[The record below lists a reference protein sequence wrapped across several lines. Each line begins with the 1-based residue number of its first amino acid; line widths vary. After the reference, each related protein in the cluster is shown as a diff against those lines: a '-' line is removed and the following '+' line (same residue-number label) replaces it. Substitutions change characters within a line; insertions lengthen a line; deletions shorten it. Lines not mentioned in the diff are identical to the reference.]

1 MTVNRMKSLL
11 AAGCALAALAPA
23 AGHAQSGDIEARL
36 ARMEAEISA
45 LRAELAAERAR
56 NASVATT
63 VERISA
69 APAPAPVAPAA
80 PAASADGFRVGATTV
95 KLNGFIKAEAM
106 YSDFQDGDP
115 ATGSLERDFYVPG
128 STPVGGRSEGAKFDS
143 HIKQT
148 RLWFTTSTPV
158 GDRKLNGHVEFDFQS
173 APGTQGDGRAT
184 NAYNFAVRRAFFSYG
199 PWSFGQDWSTFQNT
213 SVLPETTDFI
223 GATDG
228 TVFVRQPQIRY
239 TSPSGWVFAIENPE
253 TTVSTFATSTRIVA
267 DDSSLPDAVL
277 RYNGKSASG
286 GVEYSIA
293 GIVRP
298 LSYEG
303 PGGVVGVRTIAVD
316 DDVLGWGVTAAAK
329 FKIGKT
335 DDVRLM
341 VTGGEGIG
349 RYVALNFTNDVRV
362 TPAGGLEG
370 IPLVAAF
377 VNYRHFW
384 TERTRSTFGVNT
396 ISVDVDRATMGAG
409 ASKAATSYYA
419 NLFWSPA
426 KGFDLGV
433 EFRHANRELE
443 SGLEGALNRIHF
455 VAKQTF

>member
-1 MTVNRMKSLL
+1 MNKTLIRALL
-11 AAGCALAALAPA
+11 ASGCAFAALAPA

-36 ARMEAEISA
+36 ARMEAEIAS
-45 LRAELAAERAR
+45 LRAELAAEKAR

-69 APAPAPVAPAA
+69 APAPAPAAA
-80 PAASADGFRVGATTV
+80 PAPAPADGFRVGATTV
-95 KLNGFIKAEAM
+95 KLNGFIKAEAL
-106 YSDFQDGDP
+106 YSDFEDGDP
-115 ATGSLERDFYVPG
+115 ASGALERDFYVPG
-128 STPVGGRSEGAKFDS
+128 AIPVGGRSEGAKFDS

-158 GDRKLNGHVEFDFQS
+158 GDKKLNGHVEFDFQS
-173 APGTQGDGRAT
+173 ASGTQGDDRVT
-184 NAYNFAVRRAFFSYG
+184 NAYNFAVRRAFFTYG
-199 PWSFGQDWSTFQNT
+199 RWSFGQDWSTFQNT
-213 SVLPETTDFI
+213 AVLPETTDFI

-239 TSPSGWVFAIENPE
+239 TLPSGWAFAIENPE
-253 TTVSTFATSTRIVA
+253 TTVSTFGTSARLVA
-267 DDSSLPDAVL
+267 DDSGLPDAVL
-277 RYNGKSASG
+277 RYNGKTASG
-286 GVEYSIA
+286 GVEYSVA
-293 GIVRP
+293 GILRP

-303 PGGVVGVRTIAVD
+303 PGGVIGTRTIAVD
-316 DDVLGWGVTAAAK
+316 DDALGWGVTAAAK
-329 FKIGKT
+329 FKVGKT
-335 DDVRLM
+335 DDIRLM

-349 RYVALNFTNDVRV
+349 RYVALNFTNDARV
-362 TPAGGLEG
+362 TARGELEP

-409 ASKAATSYYA
+409 ASKSATSWYA

-426 KGFDLGV
+426 KGFDVGV